1 MPAVPTIAESGAPG
15 YDIVSWYGFFAPT
28 GTPRPNIMRVNA
40 EVKRILDLREM
51 QDRLSAEGAE
61 VSTNTPE
68 QFAAYVKTEM
78 TKWAN
83 VVKMSGARAD

>member
-1 MPAVPTIAESGAPG
+1 
-15 YDIVSWYGFFAPT
+15 
-28 GTPRPNIMRVNA
+28 
-40 EVKRILDLREM
+40 M

-68 QFAAYVKTEM
+68 QFAAYIKTEM